1 MDPLGDVQTAEPAA
15 EPARMSRRQTL
26 TLISMASVNFSSM
39 LCYSI
44 LGPFFPNEAVKKGA
58 SQTVVGLIFGCYAIC
73 NLIGSLVLGRYIVQ
87 IGTKF
92 MLVAGLFVSSGCT
105 IMFGLLD
112 RAPAGPTFV
121 ALCFI
126 VRSVDAVGFA
136 AAMTSTFA
144 MTAKIFPNN
153 VATVLGSLE
162 IFTGL
167 GLILGP
173 PVGGW
178 FYHSFGYEVPFMLLG
193 CLLLV
198 MVPFNIYVLP
208 SIEADPSK
216 DSFLRLLSHVKV
228 LLICFVI
235 FTLSSG
241 LGFFDATLSLFAMKT
256 FNLSPGYVG
265 LIMLGLSLP
274 YCLAS
279 PLIGYFTDKYPNSR
293 IGLTVTGGVLT
304 ALGFCLLGP
313 APFLNIPSQLWLL
326 VLMLGIIGF
335 SLGMTAIPT
344 FPEII
349 VCARERGL
357 EEGLSTLG
365 MVSGLFGAFWSTGM
379 FYGPIVGGL
388 ISQHLSFEWAAT
400 IQGGLGL
407 LAVFVSTGPP
417 PGGVLPLRAPAGER
431 AADRRPHA
439 FAERGERLRVGA
451 GLQMEGRPDGAGALV
466 LRGSTRLYKAPGCSG
481 ARLPAQTCFCPE
493 FSLLNSLGPDYSR
506 TGICSSR
513 FTRRP
518 LLVDFT
524 VKLYKIKRFSEQ
536 NVLRRGCV

>member
-1 MDPLGDVQTAEPAA
+1 MDPLGDTRPAEA

-26 TLISMASVNFSSM
+26 TLVSMASVNFSSM

-92 MLVAGLFVSSGCT
+92 MLVAGLFVSAGCT

-112 RAPAGPTFV
+112 RVPAGPTFI

-162 IFTGL
+162 VFTGL
-167 GLILGP
+167 GLIVGP

-193 CLLLV
+193 CLLLI
-198 MVPFNIYVLP
+198 MVPFNLYVLP

-241 LGFFDATLSLFAMKT
+241 LGFFDATLSLYAMKT
-256 FNLSPGYVG
+256 FNLSSGYVG

-279 PLIGYFTDKYPNSR
+279 PLIGYFTDKYPDSR
-293 IGLTVTGGVLT
+293 IGLTVTGGIVT
-304 ALGFCLLGP
+304 AVGFCLLGP
-313 APFLNIPSQLWLL
+313 APFLHIPSQLWLL
-326 VLMLGIIGF
+326 VLMLGLIGF

-349 VCARERGL
+349 VCAREKGL

-388 ISQHLSFEWAAT
+388 ITQHLTFEWAAT
-400 IQGGLGL
+400 IQGGVGL
-407 LAVFVSTGPP
+407 LAALLL
-417 PGGVLPLRAPAGER
+417 GVYSLWER
-431 AADRRPHA
+431 R
-439 FAERGERLRVGA
+439 
-451 GLQMEGRPDGAGALV
+451 
-466 LRGSTRLYKAPGCSG
+466 RGSV
-481 ARLPAQTCFCPE
+481 Q
-493 FSLLNSLGPDYSR
+493 R
-506 TGICSSR
+506 TAES
-513 FTRRP
+513 TP
-518 LLVDFT
+518 LLD
-524 VKLYKIKRFSEQ
+524 
-536 NVLRRGCV
+536 

>member
-1 MDPLGDVQTAEPAA
+1 
-15 EPARMSRRQTL
+15 MSRRQAL

-39 LCYSI
+39 ICYSI
-44 LGPFFPNEAVKKGA
+44 LGPFFPAEVKKKGA
-58 SQTVVGLIFGCYAIC
+58 SQTVIGLIFGCYAVC

-87 IGTKF
+87 IGAKF
-92 MLVAGLFVSSGCT
+92 MLIAGLFVSSGCT

-112 RAPAGPTFV
+112 RVPSGPAFI

-126 VRSVDAVGFA
+126 VRSIDAVGFA
-136 AAMTSTFA
+136 GAMTSSFA
-144 MTAKIFPNN
+144 MTAKIFPDN

-178 FYHSFGYEVPFMLLG
+178 FYQSFGYEVPFMLLG

-216 DSFLRLLSHVKV
+216 DSFFHLLGHVKV
-228 LLICFVI
+228 VLICYAI
-235 FTLSSG
+235 FTLSAG
-241 LGFFDATLSLFAMKT
+241 LGFLDATLSLFAINK

-279 PLIGYFTDKYPNSR
+279 PLMGYITDKYASSR
-293 IGLTVTGGVLT
+293 MVFMVTGAVIT
-304 ALGFCLLGP
+304 ASGFCLLGP
-313 APFLNIPSQLWLL
+313 APFLNISGPLWLL
-326 VLMLGIIGF
+326 VVMLGLIGF

-349 VCARERGL
+349 TYAYDQGF

-365 MVSGLFGAFWSTGM
+365 MVSGLFGAFWSLGM
-379 FYGPIVGGL
+379 FYGPTVGGL
-388 ISQHLSFEWAAT
+388 ITQHLSFEWAAT
-400 IQGGLGL
+400 VQGGLAF
-407 LAVFVSTGPP
+407 LAVSISYFES
-417 PGGVLPLRAPAGER
+417 ES
-431 AADRRPHA
+431 ADRIQKN
-439 FAERGERLRVGA
+439 L
-451 GLQMEGRPDGAGALV
+451 
-466 LRGSTRLYKAPGCSG
+466 K
-481 ARLPAQTCFCPE
+481 
-493 FSLLNSLGPDYSR
+493 
-506 TGICSSR
+506 
-513 FTRRP
+513 
-518 LLVDFT
+518 
-524 VKLYKIKRFSEQ
+524 
-536 NVLRRGCV
+536 